1 MYKVLLSER
10 MRKNASV
17 TLATRQLHKLKFQVY
32 FSYFEI
38 HLSKMEFFTKKKMR
52 VYYDLKF

>member
-1 MYKVLLSER
+1 

-17 TLATRQLHKLKFQVY
+17 TPATRQLHKLKFQVH

-38 HLSKMEFFTKKKMR
+38 HLFIKNGIFYEEKDES
-52 VYYDLKF
+52 LL